1 MSDITMRLTLN
12 EDVSTKMKKIV
23 SEAKNVSR
31 TMKTIGEEVD
41 DAFDSSMAYDFS
53 NSVGKAVDDVESD
66 FSQLGKV
73 IDNSFKGIGDVIN
86 EQTGILAKSVD
97 DATGKLHKAL
107 TDMDKSNGL
116 AGIGSDADTASR
128 SLSGLNSNADTLGS
142 TLKRLFTIAAGAVAL
157 DRLKDFGLSTLEES
171 AAATARES
179 QFSQVFAGAE
189 DSASAGLSVIAA
201 DTDIL
206 ENRMKESYTS
216 IAAFAKTTGMEV
228 DDAVELSNRAMAAV
242 ADSAAF
248 YDRSMEETTEALQ
261 SYLKGNYENDAFLG
275 LASTEYTRNA
285 EALELYGKE
294 FQELTEEQ
302 KQWTLLSMVEEA
314 NELSGAL
321 GQAAREAD
329 TWTNQTG
336 NLAQAW
342 EDTKA
347 SLGDEIID
355 QSIGTVKTLTDNMD
369 EIEEPLSRIFG
380 VAGDIMEDVVPMIPS
395 GLGVIASG
403 VETIGSA
410 LGKVYNV
417 VSDNPEAVKSVLTGI
432 ASGMV
437 ALKAAN
443 SATKIGSIL
452 SGTSGLTGALSS
464 LSTTLFGSPWAAGAA
479 AVAGAV
485 GGIAMAIDQYNDLQ
499 VSKSLDDHFG
509 SIEFNAAQVEDAA
522 SHILNADYLVNVNAA
537 LGEFENADSL
547 REEAEAALRSNDPL
561 EWKSSVGILLTPEEQ
576 TDYISNIENYVDSS
590 IDELESRTYSA
601 HLSVETFLQ
610 TAEGNSLGQQISQW
624 AAQDQLEINN
634 LSAQLTTLVE
644 NALTD
649 GMIDVNE
656 QAAIDIL
663 QSKINSILSGWKS
676 SEAEAEL
683 DLIEQQYGRLSG
695 KDLTDETFAE
705 MVEALGEQRET
716 AAEALDANSTEFYEL
731 INGLADSGR
740 LTESENE
747 LFHTQWSEAERN
759 QRATDLINSMDFETN
774 TLSDTY
780 GALLSGNYEGMEQAT
795 QSYLSNINSMLASED
810 YGSLSDSLMSANT
823 NAMVGTNFLSSA
835 DQQALAGL
843 YDLMEPDVDAMSSL
857 IDEYTEMGQAIPQQL
872 MDSYNEAMQIGAASG
887 DADAAW
893 QVFANE
899 MVADPANKE
908 LLNAINEGTVAVP
921 EELHTA
927 LERALA
933 ETTDD
938 PLQLNDMTAEIE
950 DIQFDQSKVDELL
963 SNAAEL
969 AGLDATGTTTI
980 NGGELAVEYE
990 VTAGQTLSEIATNAG
1005 IALDELLAANPEIT
1019 NPNELT
1025 VGQVINIPADA
1036 VTVDASGVG
1045 EAVEEQAQS
1054 QIGNTETEG
1063 KANVKITESETNSS
1077 EAYSAAQEELDN
1089 TFSDSMETEG
1099 YAGIEIQKQSDNINE
1114 VYSQTS
1120 TELRNAF
1127 NTIIPV
1133 TARASITVDY
1143 SIANPTKT
1151 ITFSGD
1157 ATGTGT
1163 VYAHAA
1169 GGIFEEPHY
1178 GLVAEAGP
1186 EAIIPLDGS
1195 DNAFSLWQEAGERLG
1210 AFDDAAGELQG
1221 PAFAPPEEGSM
1232 RTEYVRNDSRN
1243 INISI
1248 NGNGVISAGAGM
1260 SREAVANY
1268 IMENIRDIILDIA
1281 ADEDLGEGDGSY
1293 DW

>member
-23 SEAKNVSR
+23 TEAKNVSR

-171 AAATARES
+171 AAASAREA

-189 DSASAGLSVIAA
+189 DSASAGLSAIAA
-201 DTDIL
+201 DTDIM

-216 IAAFAKTTGMEV
+216 IAAFAKTTGMDV

-248 YDRSMEETTEALQ
+248 YDRSMETTTEALQ

-432 ASGMV
+432 ASGMI
-437 ALKAAN
+437 AIKAAN

-479 AVAGAV
+479 AVVGAV

-561 EWKSSVGILLTPEEQ
+561 EWKSSVGILLTPEERI
-576 TDYISNIENYVDSS
+576 DYADNIERFVENS
-590 IDELESRTYSA
+590 IDELESRPYAA

-610 TAEGNSLGQQISQW
+610 TAEGTSLGQQISQW

-705 MVEALGEQRET
+705 IVGALGEQRET
-716 AAEALDANSTEFYEL
+716 AAEALDANSKEFYEV
-731 INGLADSGR
+731 INGLTDSGR

-747 LFHTQWSEAERN
+747 LYKEQWSEAMRN

-774 TLSDTY
+774 TVNDTY
-780 GALLSGNYEGMEQAT
+780 GEQLTGNYAGMEQEA
-795 QSYLSNINSMLASED
+795 QKRIDDINSYFES
-810 YGSLSDSLMSANT
+810 GN
-823 NAMVGTNFLSSA
+823 
-835 DQQALAGL
+835 LAGL
-843 YDLMEPDVDAMSSL
+843 NDSIMTGFNSALGSGKGYDQGALSELYTLMEPDVDAMSSL

-899 MVADPANKE
+899 MVADPANTE

-933 ETTDD
+933 ETTND

-963 SNAAEL
+963 SNAAEQ
-969 AGLDATGTTTI
+969 AGLDATGTTTV
-980 NGGELAVEYE
+980 NGGELAVEY
-990 VTAGQTLSEIATNAG
+990 S
-1005 IALDELLAANPEIT
+1005 
-1019 NPNELT
+1019 
-1025 VGQVINIPADA
+1025 ADA

-1054 QIGNTETEG
+1054 QIGNIEMEG
-1063 KANVKITESETNSS
+1063 TATATITESETNSS
-1077 EAYSAAQEELDN
+1077 EAYSAAQDDLDS
-1089 TFSDSMETEG
+1089 TFADSMETQG
-1099 YAGIEIQKQSDNINE
+1099 YAGVEIQKQSDNINE

-1120 TELRNAF
+1120 TELQNAF
-1127 NTIIPV
+1127 NTTIPV

-1195 DNAFSLWQEAGERLG
+1195 ENAFSLWQEAGERLG
-1210 AFDDAAGELQG
+1210 VFDDVSGELQG

-1248 NGNGVISAGAGM
+1248 NGNGVISAGSGM

-1268 IMENIRDIILDIA
+1268 IMENIRDIILDIVS
-1281 ADEDLGEGDGSY
+1281 DEDLGEGDGTY

>member
-23 SEAKNVSR
+23 TEAKNVSR

-142 TLKRLFTIAAGAVAL
+142 TLKRLFTIAAGAFAL
-157 DRLKDFGLSTLEES
+157 DKLKDFGLSTLEES
-171 AAATARES
+171 AAASAREA

-189 DSASAGLSVIAA
+189 DSASAGLSAIAA

-248 YDRSMEETTEALQ
+248 YDRSMETTTEALQ

-294 FQELTEEQ
+294 FQALTEEQ

-336 NLAQAW
+336 NFAQAW

-479 AVAGAV
+479 AVVGAV

-576 TDYISNIENYVDSS
+576 TDYISNIESYVDSS
-590 IDELESRTYSA
+590 IDELESRTYAA

-610 TAEGNSLGQQISQW
+610 TAEGTSLGQQISQW

-759 QRATDLINSMDFETN
+759 QRATDLITSMDYETN

-780 GALLSGNYEGMEQAT
+780 GDLLSGNYEGMEQAT

-857 IDEYTEMGQAIPQQL
+857 IDEYTQMGQAIPQQL

-899 MVADPANKE
+899 MVADPANTE

-938 PLQLNDMTAEIE
+938 PLQLNDMTAKIE
-950 DIQFDQSKVDELL
+950 DIQFDQSEVDELL
-963 SNAAEL
+963 SNAAEQ
-969 AGLDATGTTTI
+969 AGLDATGITTV
-980 NGGELAVEYE
+980 NGGELAVEY
-990 VTAGQTLSEIATNAG
+990 SS
-1005 IALDELLAANPEIT
+1005 
-1019 NPNELT
+1019 
-1025 VGQVINIPADA
+1025 DA

-1054 QIGNTETEG
+1054 QIGNIEMEG
-1063 KANVKITESETNSS
+1063 TATATITESETNSS
-1077 EAYSAAQEELDN
+1077 EAYSAAQDDLDS
-1089 TFSDSMETEG
+1089 TFADSMETQG
-1099 YAGIEIQKQSDNINE
+1099 YAGVEIQKQSDNINE

-1120 TELRNAF
+1120 IELQNAF
-1127 NTIIPV
+1127 NTTIPV

-1210 AFDDAAGELQG
+1210 AFDDVAGELQG

-1248 NGNGVISAGAGM
+1248 NGNGVISAGSGM

-1268 IMENIRDIILDIA
+1268 IMENIRDIILDIV
-1281 ADEDLGEGDGSY
+1281 ADEDLGEGDGTF